1 MSVGNLSK
9 TTLSGLQDQAAVQ
22 SGSNKS
28 SQQDALSAGPHR
40 TTNEGQGAPLPGAT
54 SVECHVTLHNVAT
67 CQGDAAGSAK
77 ASVAKG
83 SAVSAKGAAPT
94 GAQGASA
101 GPAGAKAVVA
111 KGAAIGAPGAGQ
123 LEGSLADVTVLRG
136 LKAENL
142 HG

>member
-1 MSVGNLSK
+1 MVRISIPSTCFVHNRSSPILGGQDVSVGNLSK

-67 CQGDAAGSAK
+67 RQGDAAGSAK
-77 ASVAKG
+77 LAKG
-83 SAVSAKGAAPT
+83 SAPT
-94 GAQGASA
+94 GPSI
-101 GPAGAKAVVA
+101 PKC
-111 KGAAIGAPGAGQ
+111 
-123 LEGSLADVTVLRG
+123 
-136 LKAENL
+136 
-142 HG
+142 